1 MRRFTVLAI
10 LVASFFVSVISY
22 ASNTI
27 VYNSG
32 GAKYEGYFK
41 LKSKDAPTVFIIH
54 DWDGLTDYEI
64 KRADMLFDLGF
75 SVFAMD
81 LFGQGIRPTENKDK
95 AQHTGELY
103 KDRAKMRRLMT
114 AAVKEA
120 KKKGLN
126 TSKMVVMGYC
136 FGGAAALEFARSGQ
150 KADFFASFHGGLKSP
165 EGQNY
170 KKTKSQILIYHGSA
184 DDHITMKEFA
194 DLAEELEK
202 TKVAH
207 EMISYG
213 GAPHAFTVFESP
225 AYRKESDESSW
236 RHFTSALSKLR

>member
-1 MRRFTVLAI
+1 MKKYTLFVVFLLYI
-10 LVASFFVSVISY
+10 IPFVSFANTVI
-22 ASNTI
+22 
-27 VYNSG
+27 YNSSG
-32 GAKYEGYFK
+32 DKYEGYFK

-54 DWDGLTDYEI
+54 DWDGLTEYET

-75 SVFAMD
+75 SVFAID
-81 LFGQGIRPTENKDK
+81 LFGQGVRPTENKDK

-103 KDRAKMRRLMT
+103 KDRAKMRRLMV

-126 TSKMVVMGYC
+126 TNKMVVMGYC

-150 KADFFASFHGGLKSP
+150 KAEAFASFHGGLKTP

-170 KKTKSQILIYHGSA
+170 KKTKSQVLIYHGTA

-194 DLAEELEK
+194 DLAEELEQS
-202 TKVAH
+202 KVPH
-207 EMISYG
+207 EMITYG
-213 GAPHAFTVFESP
+213 NAPHAFTVFGSP
-225 AYRKESDESSW
+225 AYRKDSDMSSW
-236 RHFTSALSKLR
+236 NHFTAFLGSLK